1 MPRLSVIL
9 AVLALLFVVPQFQP
23 EQTPSRESGI
33 QDRVAPQ
40 PIAQV
45 LAASADPSTQVDY
58 FLDAGDI
65 KGESTAEGHANQI
78 DVRSYEFGVAH
89 PVSLSPTGIASGKT
103 VFDEFKITKVTDK
116 ASPRLFL
123 FNAQGK
129 HIPKLVLTARKRG
142 DKPQEFLTI
151 TLRDVLVSS
160 YRNVSENNGY
170 PLEEVSFTYSRID
183 IEYRPQND
191 DGTLGDPIKAGWDLK
206 SNKGS

>member
-1 MPRLSVIL
+1 MPRLSMIV
-9 AVLALLFVVPQFQP
+9 AALALLFVVPQFQAA
-23 EQTPSRESGI
+23 QTPSRESTI
-33 QDRVAPQ
+33 QDQVAAQ

-89 PVSLSPTGIASGKT
+89 PVSLSPTGSATGKT

-123 FNAQGK
+123 FCAQGK
-129 HIPKLVLTARKRG
+129 HIPKVVFTARKRG
-142 DKPQEFLTI
+142 DRPQEFLTI

-160 YRNVSENNGY
+160 YQHVTENNTY
-170 PLEEVSFTYSRID
+170 PVEQVSFTFSRID
-183 IEYRPQND
+183 IEYRPQNA
-191 DGTLGDPIKAGWDLK
+191 DGTLGDLVKAGWDLK